1 MQYKPKLGINDTTM
15 PTLTPMLWYALPR
28 APAPGSAVGSVNELP
43 DGQATLLALDTGGG
57 VAQPFRLLLLRDG
70 AQVRAF
76 VNRCPHFGVP
86 LAARQAL
93 LISQPGNSITCN
105 VHYARFRWS
114 DGVCESGECVGEG
127 LMPVPLDISADG
139 QLSIGAADRG
149 RE

>member
-1 MQYKPKLGINDTTM
+1 MATSNSPQHWFD
-15 PTLTPMLWYALPR
+15 LPR
-28 APAPGSAVGSVNELP
+28 APAPGTALGLFSELQ

-57 VAQPFRLLLLRDG
+57 VAQPFRLLLVRDG

-139 QLSIGAADRG
+139 QLTIAAADKAQA
-149 RE
+149 

>member
-1 MQYKPKLGINDTTM
+1 MAASNSPQHWFD
-15 PTLTPMLWYALPR
+15 LPR
-28 APAPGSAVGSVNELP
+28 APAPGAALGIVSELP
-43 DGQATLLALDTGGG
+43 DGLATLLALDTGGG
-57 VAQPFRLLLLRDG
+57 AAQPFRLLLLRDG

-86 LAARQAL
+86 LAAKQSL
-93 LISQPGNSITCN
+93 LISKPGNSLTCN

-127 LMPVPLDISADG
+127 LMPVPLDVSADG
-139 QLSIGAADRG
+139 QLYIGAADTG

>member
-1 MQYKPKLGINDTTM
+1 MTTSNA
-15 PTLTPMLWYALPR
+15 PLHWFELPR
-28 APAPGSAVGSVNELP
+28 APAAGTPLGLVSELP

-57 VAQPFRLLLLRDG
+57 AAQPFRLLLLRDG
-70 AQVRAF
+70 VQVRAF

-93 LISQPGNSITCN
+93 LISKPGNSITCN

-127 LMPVPLDISADG
+127 LMQVPLSISADG
-139 QLSIGAADRG
+139 QLSIRAVVV
-149 RE
+149 

>member
-1 MQYKPKLGINDTTM
+1 MAASNSPQHWFD
-15 PTLTPMLWYALPR
+15 LPR
-28 APAPGSAVGSVNELP
+28 APACGTVLGSVDELP
-43 DGQATLLALDTGGG
+43 DGQATLFALDTGGG

-86 LAARQAL
+86 LAAKQAL
-93 LISQPGNSITCN
+93 LISKPGNSISCN

-127 LMPVPLDISADG
+127 LMPVPVDISADG
-139 QLSIGAADRG
+139 QLTIAAAEKG

>member
-1 MQYKPKLGINDTTM
+1 MAASNSPQHWFD
-15 PTLTPMLWYALPR
+15 LPR
-28 APAPGSAVGSVNELP
+28 APAPGAALGIVSELP

-57 VAQPFRLLLLRDG
+57 AAQPFRLLLLRDG

-86 LAARQAL
+86 LAAKQSL
-93 LISQPGNSITCN
+93 LISKPGNSLTCN

-114 DGVCESGECVGEG
+114 DGVCDSGECVGEG
-127 LMPVPLDISADG
+127 LMPVPLAISADG
-139 QLSIGAADRG
+139 QLSIGTADEG